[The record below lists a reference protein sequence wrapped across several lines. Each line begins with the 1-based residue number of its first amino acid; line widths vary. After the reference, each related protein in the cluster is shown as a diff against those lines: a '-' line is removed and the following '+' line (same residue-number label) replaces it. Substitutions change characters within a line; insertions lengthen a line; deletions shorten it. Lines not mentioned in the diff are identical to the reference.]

1 MPRWQL
7 GVVALFF
14 AVYVVVILL
23 TGEPVWLIP
32 GAILALI
39 VIGWGVTNRAATKSL
54 EERHGGDIERAMS
67 DESEP
72 LPSAHLLAVE
82 DDRPAGDTP
91 EAHDE
96 INPRDIPPD
105 SPARQAAEEQVA
117 AEAGDGE
124 TRGNVEGAQGGPEPR
139 DSTAERA

>member
-7 GVVALFF
+7 GMIAAFF
-14 AVYVVVILL
+14 VVYVVVILL

-39 VIGWGVTNRAATKSL
+39 VIGWGVTNRAATQRL
-54 EERHGGDIERAMS
+54 ADRHGGDIERAMS
-67 DESEP
+67 DEDEP

-82 DDRPAGDTP
+82 DGRPAGDTP

-105 SPARQAAEEQVA
+105 SPARQAAQAQVA
-117 AEAGDGE
+117 AEADDGE
-124 TRGNVEGAQGGPEPR
+124 TRGNVEGAQGGGEPR
-139 DSTAERA
+139 TSRAE

>member
-7 GVVALFF
+7 GVIAAFF
-14 AVYVVVILL
+14 LVYVVVILI

-32 GAILALI
+32 GAILALLAL
-39 VIGWGVTNRAATKSL
+39 GWGLANRAATDRL
-54 EERHGGDIERAMS
+54 ADRHGGDIERAMS
-67 DESEP
+67 DEDEP

-105 SPARQAAEEQVA
+105 SPARPAAEAQVA
-117 AEAGDGE
+117 AQGDDE
-124 TRGNVEGAQGGPEPR
+124 TRGNVEGAQGGPEPS